1 MSKSSFFKFHII
13 LLISF
18 AEQECNDKDVRLVGG
33 SRPNEGRVEYC
44 NKGVWG
50 TVCDDLLDKTSA
62 LVVCRQLG
70 MPTESKQEKDSCD
83 YGLEIKKNI
92 HLQMSLRFVQL
103 MEVFG
108 LPHCRM

>member
-50 TVCDDLLDKTSA
+50 TVCDDLLDKKSA

-70 MPTESKQEKDSCD
+70 MPTESKQENDSCN
-83 YGLEIKKNI
+83 YGLEIKKI
-92 HLQMSLRFVQL
+92 FIYRC
-103 MEVFG
+103 
-108 LPHCRM
+108 HCVSSN